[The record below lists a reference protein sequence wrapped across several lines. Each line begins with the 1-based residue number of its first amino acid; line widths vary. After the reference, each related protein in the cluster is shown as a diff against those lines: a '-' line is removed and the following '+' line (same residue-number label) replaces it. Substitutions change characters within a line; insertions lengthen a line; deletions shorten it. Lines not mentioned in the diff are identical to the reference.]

1 MTGGRKS
8 TMENAG
14 KAVALDV
21 DFFLLTGNPGIGVI
35 NEAIEQ
41 TLKLYKQVFGDR
53 TKCMHPVF

>member
-1 MTGGRKS
+1 MTGGRKA
-8 TMENAG
+8 TMENAE
-14 KAVALDV
+14 KAVALGV

-53 TKCMHPVF
+53 IKCMHPVF